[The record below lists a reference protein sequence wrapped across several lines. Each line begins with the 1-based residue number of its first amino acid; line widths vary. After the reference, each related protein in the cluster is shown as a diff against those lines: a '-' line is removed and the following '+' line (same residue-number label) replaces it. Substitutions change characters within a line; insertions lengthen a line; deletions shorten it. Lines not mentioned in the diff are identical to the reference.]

1 MSVLSLLPGFV
12 PVLLFLGGLT
22 MMDSFKLVSRRLV
35 LRSIIVGCA
44 AAGLAFLLNGWVRST
59 FHLDRAAM
67 TGVAGPVTEEI
78 LKAALVLYLVARAR
92 VGFMVDAGIH
102 GFAVGTGFAL
112 VENAYYARALGETSL
127 WLWVFRGLG
136 TAVMHG
142 STTAIVGVL
151 TKYFTDR
158 AGTRAAH
165 LFLPGVALSILLHS
179 GFNRLGPW
187 PLLAT
192 LAALIFAPLVL
203 VLVFE
208 VSERATRDWLGRGF
222 DHDVEILELIGS
234 GEIRTTPTG
243 QYLDAL
249 RNRLSGPVVADILC
263 MLQIHLELA
272 ARAKGI
278 LLAREAGLEIDAG
291 RDAEANLEELRY
303 LERAIGPTGR
313 LAVMPLL
320 RTSSRDLWQ
329 IYMLRKTGRGL
340 HARR

>member
-1 MSVLSLLPGFV
+1 
-12 PVLLFLGGLT
+12 
-22 MMDSFKLVSRRLV
+22 MMDSFQLVPGRLV
-35 LRSIIVGCA
+35 LRSMLAGCA
-44 AAGLAFLLNGWVRST
+44 AAGLAFILNRWIAGAAGIDRST
-59 FHLDRAAM
+59 L
-67 TGVAGPVTEEI
+67 TGVVAPIVEEI
-78 LKAALVLYLVARAR
+78 LKAALVVYLVARAR

-102 GFAVGTGFAL
+102 GFAVGAGFAL
-112 VENAYYARALGETSL
+112 IENAYYARVLGETSV

-151 TKYFTDR
+151 AKYFSDR
-158 AGTRAAH
+158 AGRRAFP
-165 LFLPGVALSILLHS
+165 LFLPGIVLSIFLHS

-192 LAALIFAPLVL
+192 FAALLVAPLVL
-203 VLVFE
+203 VAVFD

-222 DHDVEILELIGS
+222 DHDVELLELIGS
-234 GEIRTTPTG
+234 GAIRSTPAG

-249 RNRLSGPVVADILC
+249 RSRLPGPVVADILC

-278 LLAREAGLEIDAG
+278 LLAREAGVEIPTG
-291 RDAEANLEELRY
+291 RDVQANLEELRF
-303 LERAIGPTGR
+303 LERSIGATGR

-320 RTSSRDLWQ
+320 HTSSRDLWQ
-329 IYMLRKTGRGL
+329 IYMLRSRAGGGRSSQ
-340 HARR
+340 R